1 LGFKKLVIKKA
12 PLCWGACNYLGLYS
26 RLQRRLLLNNQQNN
40 IVNQV
45 VDDVENDGIHDVSV
59 ISCFLKYNL
68 DDEKGKDNSKQKF
81 FKKKIKSRLT
91 ML

>member
-1 LGFKKLVIKKA
+1 LHGLGWDSKSWLLKKRLFA
-12 PLCWGACNYLGLYS
+12 GGACNYLGLYS

-68 DDEKGKDNSKQKF
+68 DDEKGKGNSKQKY
-81 FKKKIKSRLT
+81 FKKK
-91 ML
+91 